1 MFTIFFIFGSL
12 IFLTFAWLGGCWY
25 YFYVSEDIFTVPI
38 DIFTAVSGAVFPVLM
53 IWIMAGVSVTLFFL
67 HRFLRIHVH
76 IVAELRNVIEFSKM
90 AELRNESHNI
100 TNWVPLLHT
109 VMNNIL
115 ADIMTDMEL
124 ISPEDLNRLW
134 RAAGSGDGEAIARD
148 FIKRIKIQELRVRS
162 LQNSELKAK
171 LSSFCERYETLDF
184 LLKKYDIYH
193 VFGEIPV
200 SSAYARI
207 YAVFS
212 GISIRKLLNRA
223 DGTADD
229 ISLSE
234 NVSGQN
240 GEEEDTSFLEDLL
253 SAKEKAAQVIN
264 NYHGE
269 KDA

>member
-12 IFLTFAWLGGCWY
+12 IFITFAWLGGCWY
-25 YFYVSEDIFTVPI
+25 YFSVSEDIFTVPI
-38 DIFTAVSGAVFPVLM
+38 DIFTAVAGAVFPVLM

-67 HRFLRIHVH
+67 HRFLRVHVH
-76 IVAELRNVIEFSKM
+76 IGAELRNVIEFSKM
-90 AELRNESHNI
+90 AELRNESNSI
-100 TNWVPLLHT
+100 VNWVPLIHT

-115 ADIMTDMEL
+115 ADIMTDMDI

-134 RAAGSGDGEAIARD
+134 RAVGAGDVEAIARD
-148 FIKRIKIQELRVRS
+148 FLKRVKIQELRARS
-162 LQNSELKAK
+162 IQNADLKAK

-193 VFGEIPV
+193 VYGEIAV
-200 SSAYARI
+200 NSGYARVYI
-207 YAVFS
+207 IFS
-212 GISIRKLLNRA
+212 GISIRKLLHRA
-223 DGTADD
+223 DGTNDD

-234 NVSGQN
+234 EMTDNVN
-240 GEEEDTSFLEDLL
+240 EDTSFLEDLL

-264 NYHGE
+264 NYHGD

>member
-25 YFYVSEDIFTVPI
+25 YFCVSEDFFTVPV

-67 HRFLRIHVH
+67 HRFLRVHVH

-100 TNWVPLLHT
+100 TRWVPLINT

-124 ISPEDLNRLW
+124 ISSEDLNRLW
-134 RAAGSGDGEAIARD
+134 RAVGSGDGEAIARD
-148 FIKRIKIQELRVRS
+148 FLKRIKIQELRVRS
-162 LQNSELKAK
+162 IQDSRLKEK
-171 LSSFCERYETLDF
+171 LSAFCERYETLDL

-193 VFGEIPV
+193 VFGETSV
-200 SSAYARI
+200 NSGYARI
-207 YAVFS
+207 YTVFS
-212 GISIRKLLNRA
+212 GISIRKLLHRA
-223 DGTADD
+223 GDTDDD

-234 NVSGQN
+234 NMSDKTS
-240 GEEEDTSFLEDLL
+240 EEDTSFLEDLL

-264 NYHGE
+264 NYHGD